1 MVGTAGARR
10 GEGRPGRPRAH
21 AEPTCRHLGQVLESR
36 VEILPAGRVGV
47 DQQEGQG
54 LDDTV
59 LQKAL
64 SGEEKSD
71 LDTTKA

>member
-1 MVGTAGARR
+1 M
-10 GEGRPGRPRAH
+10 
-21 AEPTCRHLGQVLESR
+21 LENR
-36 VEILPAGRVGV
+36 VEVLPAGWLRVA
-47 DQQEGQG
+47 QQEGQG

-71 LDTTKA
+71 LDTANG

>member
-1 MVGTAGARR
+1 MPIGRR
-10 GEGRPGRPRAH
+10 ALGRPCAH
-21 AEPTCRHLGQVLESR
+21 GELTCRCLGQVLESR
-36 VEILPAGRVGV
+36 VEVLPAGWLRVA
-47 DQQEGQG
+47 QQEGQG

-71 LDTTKA
+71 LDTANG